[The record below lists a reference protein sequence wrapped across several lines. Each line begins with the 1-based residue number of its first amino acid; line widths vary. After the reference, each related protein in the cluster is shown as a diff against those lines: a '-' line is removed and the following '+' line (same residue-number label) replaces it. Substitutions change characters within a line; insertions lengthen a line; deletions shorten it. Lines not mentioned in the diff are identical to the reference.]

1 MIQRVKRNLLL
12 ESRGDSSMAHFILNL
27 NSRLASGFSWCI
39 PLRAAS
45 CSLKPAFRNLTSS
58 SLSLTL
64 FSSPPLARK
73 APLQPTTQSTC
84 RAFHNLKLP
93 APPPLVLG
101 KAVRS
106 LQMCL
111 SFQNTELET
120 QCVTHLTFLVISL

>member
-12 ESRGDSSMAHFILNL
+12 ESRGDSNMAHFILNL

-73 APLQPTTQSTC
+73 APLQPTTQS
-84 RAFHNLKLP
+84 
-93 APPPLVLG
+93 LVEP
-101 KAVRS
+101 
-106 LQMCL
+106 
-111 SFQNTELET
+111 FTT
-120 QCVTHLTFLVISL
+120 